1 MKKTLILL
9 TMISSVATFS
19 KTNGFVEAYNE
30 NEANFKKN
38 TDATFTA
45 KELGVKTQVNIERSN
60 LSFGGDFK
68 FKDLQLNNTT
78 PKNFLNHSSV
88 WIKYDLS
95 KKETG
100 INSYVKATIK
110 PKFHAEEAGKEM
122 EQVKE
127 EIQKLEK
134 DRVQLTQAKEKADKD
149 VREMIKNEALV
160 QSLENKENNFR
171 VKIQEK
177 ENEKKT
183 KEEEKRS
190 NNAVI
195 LDTNQKKTDI
205 IKKINN
211 SEKEIEEINKK
222 IAKIEKEI
230 ENANEQEK
238 NTKQQEIKKLK
249 KERDED
255 EKNEKGNILKAGKK
269 PELER
274 QKESEKLILKVSEEC
289 NGKKIIIENELNNIN
304 KAISDLEE
312 EKEQNLVLLE
322 KAKHKKNSTDAQKLN
337 KAVADAQAALEA
349 NKASITE
356 KTAAKNEI
364 EVYKDNGGIDLEGD
378 LSYKTEGAVF
388 GVNSVLNVPFS
399 NTYIKGNSEI
409 TKDFATLIKSTH
421 TAYFGVSDVLSGGL
435 SVQHSYKGEDAMKY
449 VSAKLDGKYAVS
461 NDLDLVGK
469 FRFKYQFNGDIDFKN
484 EYLGNKDLLSFV
496 NPKWNVSPLTYIHM
510 YSLGLNYRNTLNI
523 TGFVG
528 HGYEKTKDVNYL
540 NYGVMADVKYTGID
554 KLTLKAN
561 ATLSE
566 LKVGDNHIGLFEF
579 GANAKYDFNAT
590 DKFTVSPELDA
601 NVKFKTKE
609 KAEDVKFVVTPKVSV
624 KYVPVNGLTLSG
636 SVGVPVTVM
645 NSAYESTSIK
655 TNLNIRYE
663 W

>member
-9 TMISSVATFS
+9 TIISSVATFS

-45 KELGVKTQVNIERSN
+45 KELGVKTQVNVERTN

-110 PKFHAEEAGKEM
+110 PKFHAEESGKEM
-122 EQVKE
+122 EQVSKLKE
-127 EIQKLEK
+127 EIQQLESK
-134 DRVQLTQAKEKADKD
+134 RAELTLAKEKADKD
-149 VREMIKNEALV
+149 VDEKIKDKDKIKQLNEKTRKNTAEISQKRKQKNELLKDDDKKKKEREV
-160 QSLENKENNFR
+160 KNYRDRLNKLSPSEKNYSETKRQVENYIKDIE
-171 VKIQEK
+171 KIL
-177 ENEKKT
+177 
-183 KEEEKRS
+183 EEK
-190 NNAVI
+190 N
-195 LDTNQKKTDI
+195 DK
-205 IKKINN
+205 IKKIEDEIKGLQNQN
-211 SEKEIEEINKK
+211 EKNKAEIAIENKK
-222 IAKIEKEI
+222 DAKDGPK
-230 ENANEQEK
+230 AK
-238 NTKQQEIKKLK
+238 P
-249 KERDED
+249 
-255 EKNEKGNILKAGKK
+255 ILKA
-269 PELER
+269 
-274 QKESEKLILKVSEEC
+274 
-289 NGKKIIIENELNNIN
+289 
-304 KAISDLEE
+304 
-312 EKEQNLVLLE
+312 LE
-322 KAKHKKNSTDAQKLN
+322 KAKKDITDN
-337 KAVADAQAALEA
+337 E
-349 NKASITE
+349 ASINE

-399 NTYIKGNSEI
+399 NTYIKGNGEI

-461 NDLDLVGK
+461 NDLDLIGK
-469 FRFKYQFNGDIDFKN
+469 FRFKYQFNGEIDFKN

-496 NPKWNVSPLTYIHM
+496 NPKWNVTPLTYIHM
-510 YSLGLNYRNTLNI
+510 YSLGLNYRKTLNI

-528 HGYEKTKDVNYL
+528 HGYEKASDLNYV

-609 KAEDVKFVVTPKVSV
+609 KVEDVKFVVTPKVSV

-636 SVGVPVTVM
+636 SVGVPVTVK

>member
-9 TMISSVATFS
+9 TIISSVATFS

-45 KELGVKTQVNIERSN
+45 KELGVKTQVNVARTN

-110 PKFHAEEAGKEM
+110 PKFHAEEAETPQVRKLNKEIQQL
-122 EQVKE
+122 ENKKAQLTQDKEKAEKDVKE
-127 EIQKLEK
+127 KIKDEAKVNELTAKTADDGQLKKDIDKKEKEKQEELIKKEKQERVIKESQEKINVQNDKVTAAENKLANIIEKYKNEKKQKKENELQQLEEKFKKDKKDQEDNVTKEKGTLDFLKQTENTAKLEK
-134 DRVQLTQAKEKADKD
+134 
-149 VREMIKNEALV
+149 
-160 QSLENKENNFR
+160 
-171 VKIQEK
+171 
-177 ENEKKT
+177 
-183 KEEEKRS
+183 
-190 NNAVI
+190 
-195 LDTNQKKTDI
+195 
-205 IKKINN
+205 
-211 SEKEIEEINKK
+211 
-222 IAKIEKEI
+222 
-230 ENANEQEK
+230 
-238 NTKQQEIKKLK
+238 
-249 KERDED
+249 
-255 EKNEKGNILKAGKK
+255 EKNEKKINEIDTALK
-269 PELER
+269 PL
-274 QKESEKLILKVSEEC
+274 KEEY
-289 NGKKIIIENELNNIN
+289 ENSKRLQ
-304 KAISDLEE
+304 EE
-312 EKEQNLVLLE
+312 EN
-322 KAKHKKNSTDAQKLN
+322 AKPDKNSPEAQKLN
-337 KAVADAQAALEA
+337 EAVTKAKAAITA
-349 NKASITE
+349 NNEEIAE
-356 KTAAKNEI
+356 KNAIKNEI
-364 EVYKDNGGIDLEGD
+364 EVYQDNGGIDLEGD
-378 LSYKTEGAVF
+378 LSYKTESAVF

-399 NTYIKGNSEI
+399 NTYIKGNGEI

-469 FRFKYQFNGDIDFKN
+469 FRFKYQFNGEIDFKN

-496 NPKWNVSPLTYIHM
+496 DTKWNVSPLTYIHM
-510 YSLGLNYRNTLNI
+510 YSLGLNYRKTLNI

-528 HGYEKTKDVNYL
+528 HGYEKTKKLNYL
-540 NYGVMADVKYTGID
+540 NYGLMADVKYTGID

-561 ATLSE
+561 ATLSG
-566 LKVGDNHIGLFEF
+566 LNVGNKYIGLFEF

-609 KAEDVKFVVTPKVSV
+609 KVEDVKFVVTPKVSV

>member
-45 KELGVKTQVNIERSN
+45 KELGVKTQVNIARTN

-110 PKFHAEEAGKEM
+110 PKFHAEEAGTPQLSALNKEIQQLVSKKEKLIQDQKNAENDVKEKIKDEKEVQRLTQKNVELEKQAEGPKKQKATKETEKQKKENEI
-122 EQVKE
+122 EQAIETKKQKEQEMTNIVEKARKQKLSADDIAQKEKNKEDILKQHDATINQHKKQKE
-127 EIQKLEK
+127 EIEN
-134 DRVQLTQAKEKADKD
+134 AIKEIDKTLKPIND
-149 VREMIKNEALV
+149 QI
-160 QSLENKENNFR
+160 
-171 VKIQEK
+171 K
-177 ENEKKT
+177 ENEKKINEENAKLAENSKEAQQLKDAVT
-183 KEEEKRS
+183 KVKDAILA
-190 NNAVI
+190 NN
-195 LDTNQKKTDI
+195 
-205 IKKINN
+205 
-211 SEKEIEEINKK
+211 EEI
-222 IAKIEKEI
+222 AEK
-230 ENANEQEK
+230 
-238 NTKQQEIKKLK
+238 
-249 KERDED
+249 
-255 EKNEKGNILKAGKK
+255 
-269 PELER
+269 
-274 QKESEKLILKVSEEC
+274 
-289 NGKKIIIENELNNIN
+289 
-304 KAISDLEE
+304 
-312 EKEQNLVLLE
+312 
-322 KAKHKKNSTDAQKLN
+322 KAKKDQ
-337 KAVADAQAALEA
+337 
-349 NKASITE
+349 
-356 KTAAKNEI
+356 I
-364 EVYKDNGGIDLEGD
+364 EVYQDNGGIDLEGD

-399 NTYIKGNSEI
+399 NTYIKGNVEF

-449 VSAKLDGKYAVS
+449 VSTKLDGKYAVS

-510 YSLGLNYRNTLNI
+510 YSLGLNYRKTLNI

-528 HGYEKTKDVNYL
+528 NGYEKTKDVNYL

-561 ATLSE
+561 ATLSG
-566 LKVGDNHIGLFEF
+566 LKVGNDNIGLFEF

-609 KAEDVKFVVTPKVSV
+609 KVEDVKFVVTPKVSV

-636 SVGVPVTVM
+636 SVGVPVTVK

>member
-9 TMISSVATFS
+9 TIISSVATFS

-110 PKFHAEEAGKEM
+110 PKFHAEESGKEM
-122 EQVKE
+122 AQVSKLKE
-127 EIQKLEK
+127 EIHQLESK
-134 DRVQLTQAKEKADKD
+134 KAELTLAKEKAEND
-149 VREMIKNEALV
+149 VNEKIKNGKKV
-160 QSLENKENNFR
+160 NKLTRKDEEF
-171 VKIQEK
+171 
-177 ENEKKT
+177 KT
-183 KEEEKRS
+183 
-190 NNAVI
+190 I
-195 LDTNQKKTDI
+195 LD
-205 IKKINN
+205 
-211 SEKEIEEINKK
+211 
-222 IAKIEKEI
+222 
-230 ENANEQEK
+230 EQ
-238 NTKQQEIKKLK
+238 K
-249 KERDED
+249 KERKKLED
-255 EKNEKGNILKAGKK
+255 KQKEKETEINAILDARKKIEEAKKAQQQKGNYDKQLDINAENLYKTHNLDGKI
-269 PELER
+269 
-274 QKESEKLILKVSEEC
+274 KEKQ
-289 NGKKIIIENELNNIN
+289 IIENELTNIN

-322 KAKHKKNSTDAQKLN
+322 KEKEKEKAKHEENSKEAQQFRQ
-337 KAVADAQAALEA
+337 AVADAQTAINA
-349 NKASITE
+349 NDAKITA
-356 KTAAKNEI
+356 KTAAKNKI

-399 NTYIKGNSEI
+399 NKYIKDKKEI
-409 TKDFATLIKSTH
+409 TKDFGTLIKSTH

-435 SVQHSYKGEDAMKY
+435 SVQHSYKGKDAMKY

-469 FRFKYQFNGDIDFKN
+469 FRFKYQFNGEIDFKN
-484 EYLGNKDLLSFV
+484 EYLGNKDLLTFV
-496 NPKWNVSPLTYIHM
+496 NPSPLTYIHM
-510 YSLGLNYRNTLNI
+510 YSLGLNYRKTLNI

-528 HGYEKTKDVNYL
+528 HGYEKASDLNYV

-561 ATLSE
+561 ATLSG
-566 LKVGDNHIGLFEF
+566 LKKGDNHIGLFEF

>member
-9 TMISSVATFS
+9 TMISSVVTFS

-45 KELGVKTQVNIERSN
+45 KELGVKTQVNVARTN

-110 PKFHAEEAGKEM
+110 PKFHAEEAEKEM
-122 EQVKE
+122 EQVSKLKE
-127 EIQKLEK
+127 EIQQLESKRAELIQAEVKAKKDVNENIKNQAKVDELRQKNAELENQAKVPKEQRAQKEQKKEQKVQEINQAIETKRQKEQEMNEKLE
-134 DRVQLTQAKEKADKD
+134 DAKKQNLSQDE
-149 VREMIKNEALV
+149 
-160 QSLENKENNFR
+160 
-171 VKIQEK
+171 
-177 ENEKKT
+177 
-183 KEEEKRS
+183 
-190 NNAVI
+190 
-195 LDTNQKKTDI
+195 
-205 IKKINN
+205 
-211 SEKEIEEINKK
+211 
-222 IAKIEKEI
+222 IAKREQGKKSALGLHDDSIKRLKKQKEEI
-230 ENANEQEK
+230 ENEIKEIDKILKPINDQIEK
-238 NTKQQEIKKLK
+238 NNEEITKENGKPA
-249 KERDED
+249 ETED
-255 EKNEKGNILKAGKK
+255 QAKPILKA
-269 PELER
+269 
-274 QKESEKLILKVSEEC
+274 
-289 NGKKIIIENELNNIN
+289 
-304 KAISDLEE
+304 
-312 EKEQNLVLLE
+312 LE
-322 KAKHKKNSTDAQKLN
+322 KAKKDINDN
-337 KAVADAQAALEA
+337 E
-349 NKASITE
+349 ASIT
-356 KTAAKNEI
+356 KKNATKNEI
-364 EVYKDNGGIDLEGD
+364 EVYQDNGGIDLEGD

-510 YSLGLNYRNTLNI
+510 YSLGLNYRKTLNI

-528 HGYEKTKDVNYL
+528 NGYEKTKDVNYL
-540 NYGVMADVKYTGID
+540 NYGLMADVKYTGID

-561 ATLSE
+561 ATLSG
-566 LKVGDNHIGLFEF
+566 LNVGNKYIGLFEF

-609 KAEDVKFVVTPKVSV
+609 KVEDVKFVVTPKVSV

>member
-9 TMISSVATFS
+9 TIISSVATFS

-45 KELGVKTQVNIERSN
+45 KELGVKTQVNVARTN

-122 EQVKE
+122 EQVSKLKE
-127 EIQKLEK
+127 EIQKLENK
-134 DRVQLTQAKEKADKD
+134 KAELTQAKVNAENDVNEKIMNQAKVD
-149 VREMIKNEALV
+149 ELTQKNVE
-160 QSLENKENNFR
+160 LEN
-171 VKIQEK
+171 Q
-177 ENEKKT
+177 
-183 KEEEKRS
+183 
-190 NNAVI
+190 
-195 LDTNQKKTDI
+195 
-205 IKKINN
+205 
-211 SEKEIEEINKK
+211 
-222 IAKIEKEI
+222 AKGPK
-230 ENANEQEK
+230 
-238 NTKQQEIKKLK
+238 
-249 KERDED
+249 
-255 EKNEKGNILKAGKK
+255 
-269 PELER
+269 R
-274 QKESEKLILKVSEEC
+274 QK
-289 NGKKIIIENELNNIN
+289 
-304 KAISDLEE
+304 E
-312 EKEQNLVLLE
+312 EKEQKKIEEQKKIDKEKDTKDKAEKEMNRVIEEDKAKNSPQSEIQKKENNKKNTLKNYEDNIKKYEKQKEDIENEIKEIDKILKPINDQIEKNNEEITKENGKPAKTEDQAKPILKALE
-322 KAKHKKNSTDAQKLN
+322 KAKKDITDN
-337 KAVADAQAALEA
+337 E
-349 NKASITE
+349 ASITE

-435 SVQHSYKGEDAMKY
+435 SVQHSYKGGDAMKY

-484 EYLGNKDLLSFV
+484 EYLGNKDLLTLV
-496 NPKWNVSPLTYIHM
+496 NPKWNVLPLTYIHM
-510 YSLGLNYRNTLNI
+510 YSLGLNYRKTLNI

-561 ATLSE
+561 ATLSG
-566 LKVGDNHIGLFEF
+566 LKKGDNHIGLFEF

-590 DKFTVSPELDA
+590 DKFTVSPELDT

-609 KAEDVKFVVTPKVSV
+609 KVEDVKFVVTPKVSV
-624 KYVPVNGLTLSG
+624 KYVPVNGLTLTG
-636 SVGVPVTVM
+636 SVGVPVTVV

>member
-9 TMISSVATFS
+9 TIISSVATFS

-30 NEANFKKN
+30 NEANFKEN

-45 KELGVKTQVNIERSN
+45 KELGVKTQVNVARTN

-110 PKFHAEEAGKEM
+110 PKFHAEESGKEM
-122 EQVKE
+122 EQVSKLKE
-127 EIQKLEK
+127 EIQQLESK
-134 DRVQLTQAKEKADKD
+134 RAELTQAEVKAENDVNEKIKDKD
-149 VREMIKNEALV
+149 KIKQLNEKTRKNTAEISQKRKQKNELLKDDDKKKKESEV
-160 QSLENKENNFR
+160 KNYRDRLNKLSPSEKNYSETKRQVENYIKDIE
-171 VKIQEK
+171 KIL
-177 ENEKKT
+177 
-183 KEEEKRS
+183 EEK
-190 NNAVI
+190 N
-195 LDTNQKKTDI
+195 DK
-205 IKKINN
+205 IKKIEDEIKELQNQN
-211 SEKEIEEINKK
+211 EKNKAEIAIENKK
-222 IAKIEKEI
+222 DAKDGPK
-230 ENANEQEK
+230 AK
-238 NTKQQEIKKLK
+238 P
-249 KERDED
+249 
-255 EKNEKGNILKAGKK
+255 ILKA
-269 PELER
+269 
-274 QKESEKLILKVSEEC
+274 
-289 NGKKIIIENELNNIN
+289 
-304 KAISDLEE
+304 
-312 EKEQNLVLLE
+312 LE
-322 KAKHKKNSTDAQKLN
+322 KAKKDINDN
-337 KAVADAQAALEA
+337 E
-349 NKASITE
+349 ASITA

-469 FRFKYQFNGDIDFKN
+469 FRFKYQFNRDIDFKN

-510 YSLGLNYRNTLNI
+510 YSLGLNYRKTLNI

-528 HGYEKTKDVNYL
+528 HGYEKTKKLNYL
-540 NYGVMADVKYTGID
+540 NYGLMADVKYTGID

-561 ATLSE
+561 ATLSG
-566 LKVGDNHIGLFEF
+566 LNVGNKYIGLFEF

-609 KAEDVKFVVTPKVSV
+609 KVEDVKFVVTPKVSV

>member
-45 KELGVKTQVNIERSN
+45 KELGVKTQVNVARTN

-110 PKFHAEEAGKEM
+110 PKFHAEESGKEM
-122 EQVKE
+122 AQVSKLKE
-127 EIQKLEK
+127 EIHQLESK
-134 DRVQLTQAKEKADKD
+134 KAELTLAKEKAEND
-149 VREMIKNEALV
+149 VNEKIKNGKKV
-160 QSLENKENNFR
+160 NKLTRKDEEF
-171 VKIQEK
+171 
-177 ENEKKT
+177 KT
-183 KEEEKRS
+183 
-190 NNAVI
+190 I
-195 LDTNQKKTDI
+195 LD
-205 IKKINN
+205 
-211 SEKEIEEINKK
+211 
-222 IAKIEKEI
+222 
-230 ENANEQEK
+230 EQ
-238 NTKQQEIKKLK
+238 K
-249 KERDED
+249 KERKKLED
-255 EKNEKGNILKAGKK
+255 KQKEKETEINAILDARKKIEEAKKAQQQKGNYDKQLDINAENLYKTHNLDGKI
-269 PELER
+269 
-274 QKESEKLILKVSEEC
+274 KEKQ
-289 NGKKIIIENELNNIN
+289 IIENELTNIN

-322 KAKHKKNSTDAQKLN
+322 KEKAKHEENSKEAQQFRQ
-337 KAVADAQAALEA
+337 AVADAQTAINA
-349 NKASITE
+349 NDAKITA

-364 EVYKDNGGIDLEGD
+364 EVYQDNGGIDLEGD

-388 GVNSVLNVPFS
+388 GINSVLNVPFS

-469 FRFKYQFNGDIDFKN
+469 FRFKYQFNGEIDFKN

-510 YSLGLNYRNTLNI
+510 YSLGLNYRKTLNI

-528 HGYEKTKDVNYL
+528 NGYEKTKDVNYL

-561 ATLSE
+561 ATLSG
-566 LKVGDNHIGLFEF
+566 LKVGNDNIGLFEF

-609 KAEDVKFVVTPKVSV
+609 KVEDVKFVVTPKVSA
-624 KYVPVNGLTLSG
+624 KYVPVNGLTLTG
-636 SVGVPVTVM
+636 SVGVPVTVID
-645 NSAYESTSIK
+645 SAYDSTSIK

>member
-9 TMISSVATFS
+9 TIISSVATFS

-30 NEANFKKN
+30 NEANFKEN

-45 KELGVKTQVNIERSN
+45 KELGVKTQVNVERSN

-122 EQVKE
+122 EQVSKLKE
-127 EIQKLEK
+127 EIHQLESKRAELTLAKVKAENDVNEKIMNQAKVDELTQKKGELEK
-134 DRVQLTQAKEKADKD
+134 QAEEPKRKKA
-149 VREMIKNEALV
+149 
-160 QSLENKENNFR
+160 
-171 VKIQEK
+171 EK
-177 ENEKKT
+177 EQQKQAEEEKIKKANET
-183 KEEEKRS
+183 KEE
-190 NNAVI
+190 
-195 LDTNQKKTDI
+195 I
-205 IKKINN
+205 IKAAKANKTLT
-211 SEKEIEEINKK
+211 KEQIENNKK
-222 IAKIEKEI
+222 IALKHYDDSIEQSEKKKAEIESEIEKIDKTLKPINDQIEKNKEEI
-230 ENANEQEK
+230 AKENA
-238 NTKQQEIKKLK
+238 
-249 KERDED
+249 
-255 EKNEKGNILKAGKK
+255 K
-269 PELER
+269 P
-274 QKESEKLILKVSEEC
+274 
-289 NGKKIIIENELNNIN
+289 
-304 KAISDLEE
+304 D
-312 EKEQNLVLLE
+312 
-322 KAKHKKNSTDAQKLN
+322 KNSEDAKKLN

-349 NKASITE
+349 NKASINA
-356 KTAAKNEI
+356 KTADKNEI

-399 NTYIKGNSEI
+399 NTYIKGNVEF

-449 VSAKLDGKYAVS
+449 VSTKLDGKYAVS

-496 NPKWNVSPLTYIHM
+496 DTKWNVSPLTYIHM
-510 YSLGLNYRNTLNI
+510 YSLGLNYRKTLNI

-528 HGYEKTKDVNYL
+528 HGYEKASDLNYV

-561 ATLSE
+561 ATLSG
-566 LKVGDNHIGLFEF
+566 LKVGNDNIGLFEF

-609 KAEDVKFVVTPKVSV
+609 KVEDVKFVVTPKVSV

-636 SVGVPVTVM
+636 SVGVPVTVV
-645 NSAYESTSIK
+645 NSAYDSTSIK

>member
-45 KELGVKTQVNIERSN
+45 KELGVKTQVNVARTN

-88 WIKYDLS
+88 WIKYDIS

-110 PKFHAEEAGKEM
+110 PKFHAEESGKEM
-122 EQVKE
+122 EQVSKLKE
-127 EIQKLEK
+127 EIQQLESK
-134 DRVQLTQAKEKADKD
+134 RAELTLAKEKADKD
-149 VREMIKNEALV
+149 VKEKIKNGKKV
-160 QSLENKENNFR
+160 KKLEDKDKELQQKIEENTKKQEKKVKEND
-171 VKIQEK
+171 
-177 ENEKKT
+177 ENEGKL
-183 KEEEKRS
+183 KEEEARFKKAESLLKNAETGLENVKENYEHKIKDAKEKNQDTSTLEKEKDQKIADAKQEVERQKTAIQLS
-190 NNAVI
+190 NVN
-195 LDTNQKKTDI
+195 LKKYNE
-205 IKKINN
+205 IKEKIDSELNEIYKEKIELN
-211 SEKEIEEINKK
+211 SEKE
-222 IAKIEKEI
+222 
-230 ENANEQEK
+230 K
-238 NTKQQEIKKLK
+238 NS
-249 KERDED
+249 
-255 EKNEKGNILKAGKK
+255 N
-269 PELER
+269 
-274 QKESEKLILKVSEEC
+274 
-289 NGKKIIIENELNNIN
+289 
-304 KAISDLEE
+304 
-312 EKEQNLVLLE
+312 LLE
-322 KAKHKKNSTDAQKLN
+322 KENAKLDKNKVGDKAKIQQLN
-337 KAVADAQAALEA
+337 KAVADAKTAITA
-349 NKASITE
+349 NETEITE

-364 EVYKDNGGIDLEGD
+364 EVYQDKGGIDLEGD

-399 NTYIKGNSEI
+399 NTYIKGNVEF

-469 FRFKYQFNGDIDFKN
+469 FRFKYQFNGEIDFKN

-510 YSLGLNYRNTLNI
+510 YSLGLNYRKTLNI

-528 HGYEKTKDVNYL
+528 HGYEKASDLNYV

-561 ATLSE
+561 ATLSG
-566 LKVGDNHIGLFEF
+566 LKVGNDNIGLFEF

-609 KAEDVKFVVTPKVSV
+609 KVEDVKFVVTPKVSV

-636 SVGVPVTVM
+636 SVGVPVTVV

>member
-9 TMISSVATFS
+9 TMILSVATFS

-45 KELGVKTQVNIERSN
+45 KELGVKTQVNVARTN

-122 EQVKE
+122 AQVSKLKE

-134 DRVQLTQAKEKADKD
+134 DRVQLTQDKEKAEKD
-149 VREMIKNEALV
+149 VKEKIKDEAKVNELTAKTADDGQLKKDIDKKEKEKQEELIKKEKQERVIKESQEKINVQNDKVTAAENKLANIIEKYKNEKK
-160 QSLENKENNFR
+160 QK
-171 VKIQEK
+171 K
-177 ENEKKT
+177 ENELQQLEEKFKKDKKDQEDNVT
-183 KEEEKRS
+183 KEKGTLDFLKQTENTAKLEK
-190 NNAVI
+190 
-195 LDTNQKKTDI
+195 
-205 IKKINN
+205 
-211 SEKEIEEINKK
+211 
-222 IAKIEKEI
+222 
-230 ENANEQEK
+230 
-238 NTKQQEIKKLK
+238 
-249 KERDED
+249 
-255 EKNEKGNILKAGKK
+255 EKNEKKINEIDTALK
-269 PELER
+269 PL
-274 QKESEKLILKVSEEC
+274 KEEY
-289 NGKKIIIENELNNIN
+289 ENSKRLQ
-304 KAISDLEE
+304 EE
-312 EKEQNLVLLE
+312 EN
-322 KAKHKKNSTDAQKLN
+322 AKPDKNSPEAQKLN
-337 KAVADAQAALEA
+337 EAVTKAKAAITA
-349 NKASITE
+349 NNEEIAE
-356 KTAAKNEI
+356 KNAIKNEI
-364 EVYKDNGGIDLEGD
+364 EVYQDNGGIDLEGD

-399 NTYIKGNSEI
+399 NTYIKGNGEI

-449 VSAKLDGKYAVS
+449 VSAKLDGKYTVS

-469 FRFKYQFNGDIDFKN
+469 FRFKYQFNGEIDFKN

-528 HGYEKTKDVNYL
+528 HGYEKASDLNYV

-561 ATLSE
+561 ATLSG
-566 LKVGDNHIGLFEF
+566 LKVGNNNIGLFEF

-609 KAEDVKFVVTPKVSV
+609 KVEDVKFVVTPKVSV
-624 KYVPVNGLTLSG
+624 KYVPVSGLTLSG
-636 SVGVPVTVM
+636 SVGVPVTVV

>member
-45 KELGVKTQVNIERSN
+45 KELGVKTQVNVARTN
-60 LSFGGDFK
+60 LSFGGDLK

-110 PKFHAEEAGKEM
+110 PKFHAEESGKEM
-122 EQVKE
+122 EQVSKLKE
-127 EIQKLEK
+127 EIQQLESKRAELAQAEVKAKNDVNEKIKDGKKVKELTDKTDVDGQLKKDIDNKEKEKNKKVDEQGKKVKLIETMGKQLDAARDNVTSEENKLKNIIENYEREKKQKNGDELKQLEK
-134 DRVQLTQAKEKADKD
+134 KFNEEKEKQQKQLDSKIGVRNSVTQGLAEAEKDKKNIDEEIKEIDKKLKSMNAELKEAENQLTKEKAKY
-149 VREMIKNEALV
+149 EENSKEA
-160 QSLENKENNFR
+160 
-171 VKIQEK
+171 
-177 ENEKKT
+177 
-183 KEEEKRS
+183 
-190 NNAVI
+190 
-195 LDTNQKKTDI
+195 
-205 IKKINN
+205 
-211 SEKEIEEINKK
+211 
-222 IAKIEKEI
+222 
-230 ENANEQEK
+230 
-238 NTKQQEIKKLK
+238 QQL
-249 KERDED
+249 
-255 EKNEKGNILKAGKK
+255 
-269 PELER
+269 R
-274 QKESEKLILKVSEEC
+274 Q
-289 NGKKIIIENELNNIN
+289 
-304 KAISDLEE
+304 
-312 EKEQNLVLLE
+312 
-322 KAKHKKNSTDAQKLN
+322 
-337 KAVADAQAALEA
+337 AVADAQTAINA
-349 NKASITE
+349 NDAKITE
-356 KTAAKNEI
+356 KTAAKNQI

-399 NTYIKGNSEI
+399 NTYIKGNVEF

-510 YSLGLNYRNTLNI
+510 YSLGLNYRKTLNI

-561 ATLSE
+561 ATLSG
-566 LKVGDNHIGLFEF
+566 LKVGNDNIGLFEF

>member
-45 KELGVKTQVNIERSN
+45 KELGVKTQVNVERTN

-110 PKFHAEEAGKEM
+110 PKFHAEEAETPQLSAINKEIQQL
-122 EQVKE
+122 ENKKAQLTQDKEKAEKDVKEKIKSDEEVQRLTEIDTELQRQITENTTKQEKKEKENDENNKKLTKSKSTLDLANSNLKNAETKLENVKE
-127 EIQKLEK
+127 EYEHKIKDAKGKNQDTTALEQEKQQKIDEAKQDVEK
-134 DRVQLTQAKEKADKD
+134 QKPAVQLAELEFKTYNDAKNKIDTELNEIYKEKA
-149 VREMIKNEALV
+149 EI
-160 QSLENKENNFR
+160 
-171 VKIQEK
+171 
-177 ENEKKT
+177 
-183 KEEEKRS
+183 
-190 NNAVI
+190 
-195 LDTNQKKTDI
+195 
-205 IKKINN
+205 N
-211 SEKEIEEINKK
+211 SEKE
-222 IAKIEKEI
+222 
-230 ENANEQEK
+230 K
-238 NTKQQEIKKLK
+238 N
-249 KERDED
+249 R
-255 EKNEKGNILKAGKK
+255 N
-269 PELER
+269 
-274 QKESEKLILKVSEEC
+274 
-289 NGKKIIIENELNNIN
+289 
-304 KAISDLEE
+304 
-312 EKEQNLVLLE
+312 LLE
-322 KAKHKKNSTDAQKLN
+322 KENAKLDKNKDEAKQLIKALTDA
-337 KAVADAQAALEA
+337 
-349 NKASITE
+349 
-356 KTAAKNEI
+356 TAKVDAKNKEITAKNATKDQI

-399 NTYIKGNSEI
+399 NKYIKGNSEI
-409 TKDFATLIKSTH
+409 TKDFGTLIKSTH

-469 FRFKYQFNGDIDFKN
+469 FRFKYQFNGEIDFKN
-484 EYLGNKDLLSFV
+484 EYLGNKDLLTFA

-510 YSLGLNYRNTLNI
+510 YSLGLNYKKTLNI

-528 HGYEKTKDVNYL
+528 NGYEKTKDVNYL

-609 KAEDVKFVVTPKVSV
+609 KVEDVKFVLTPKVSV

>member
-1 MKKTLILL
+1 MKKTLLLL
-9 TMISSVATFS
+9 TIISSVATFS

-45 KELGVKTQVNIERSN
+45 KELGVKTQVNVERTN
-60 LSFGGDFK
+60 LSFGGDLK

-122 EQVKE
+122 EQVSKLKE
-127 EIQKLEK
+127 EIHQLESK
-134 DRVQLTQAKEKADKD
+134 KAELTLAKEKAENDVNEKIMDIDK
-149 VREMIKNEALV
+149 VNELKRKDTEL
-160 QSLENKENNFR
+160 QRQITENTTK
-171 VKIQEK
+171 QEK
-177 ENEKKT
+177 
-183 KEEEKRS
+183 KEEEKDKNDKKLTKS
-190 NNAVI
+190 KST
-195 LDTNQKKTDI
+195 LDLANSKLKEAETELENVKEEYEHKIKDAKEKKEDTTDLEKQKKEKIDRATQNVESQKITKNLADGELKTYNE
-205 IKKINN
+205 IKEKIDAELREIYKEKSEINN
-211 SEKEIEEINKK
+211 DKEKNSNLLAE
-222 IAKIEKEI
+222 
-230 ENANEQEK
+230 ENAKHEENSPEA
-238 NTKQQEIKKLK
+238 QQF
-249 KERDED
+249 
-255 EKNEKGNILKAGKK
+255 
-269 PELER
+269 R
-274 QKESEKLILKVSEEC
+274 Q
-289 NGKKIIIENELNNIN
+289 
-304 KAISDLEE
+304 
-312 EKEQNLVLLE
+312 
-322 KAKHKKNSTDAQKLN
+322 
-337 KAVADAQAALEA
+337 AVADAQAALEA
-349 NKASITE
+349 NKASITAT
-356 KTAAKNEI
+356 TAAKNEI

-469 FRFKYQFNGDIDFKN
+469 FRFKYQFNGEIDFKN

-510 YSLGLNYRNTLNI
+510 YSLGLNYRKTLNI

-528 HGYEKTKDVNYL
+528 HGYEKASDLNYV

-561 ATLSE
+561 ATLSG
-566 LKVGDNHIGLFEF
+566 LKKGDNHIGLFEF

>member
-9 TMISSVATFS
+9 TMISSVVTFS

-45 KELGVKTQVNIERSN
+45 KELGVKTQVNVARTN

-110 PKFHAEEAGKEM
+110 PKFHAEEAEKEM
-122 EQVKE
+122 EQVSKLKE
-127 EIQKLEK
+127 EIQQLESK
-134 DRVQLTQAKEKADKD
+134 RAELALAKEKAENDVKNIKDIDK
-149 VREMIKNEALV
+149 VKRLNNEI
-160 QSLENKENNFR
+160 KENNK
-171 VKIQEK
+171 KIPQ
-177 ENEKKT
+177 
-183 KEEEKRS
+183 KRKDK
-190 NNAVI
+190 I
-195 LDTNQKKTDI
+195 PLLKQKKEKDNFINEYQTKLNNLKTTEKNYEATKKSVEQQLKVAREQLNGVKNQL
-205 IKKINN
+205 KKIDDEIKELQNQNKKN
-211 SEKEIEEINKK
+211 SEVVRNENKK
-222 IAKIEKEI
+222 IPKHGRRAK
-230 ENANEQEK
+230 A
-238 NTKQQEIKKLK
+238 
-249 KERDED
+249 
-255 EKNEKGNILKAGKK
+255 
-269 PELER
+269 
-274 QKESEKLILKVSEEC
+274 
-289 NGKKIIIENELNNIN
+289 
-304 KAISDLEE
+304 
-312 EKEQNLVLLE
+312 LVEALE
-322 KAKHKKNSTDAQKLN
+322 KAKKDITDN
-337 KAVADAQAALEA
+337 E
-349 NKASITE
+349 ASITE

-364 EVYKDNGGIDLEGD
+364 EVYQDNGGIDLEGD

-435 SVQHSYKGEDAMKY
+435 SVQHSYKGEDAVKY

-510 YSLGLNYRNTLNI
+510 YSLGLNYRKTLNI

-561 ATLSE
+561 ATLSG
-566 LKVGDNHIGLFEF
+566 LKVGNNNIGLFEF

-590 DKFTVSPELDA
+590 DKFTVSPKLDA

-609 KAEDVKFVVTPKVSV
+609 KVEDVKFVLTPKVSV
-624 KYVPVNGLTLSG
+624 KYIPVNGLTLTG
-636 SVGVPVTVM
+636 SVGVPVTVV

>member
-9 TMISSVATFS
+9 TIISSVATFS

-45 KELGVKTQVNIERSN
+45 KELGVKTQVNVERTN

-110 PKFHAEEAGKEM
+110 PKFHAEEAEKEM
-122 EQVKE
+122 AQVRELKE

-134 DRVQLTQAKEKADKD
+134 DRVQLTQAKEKAEKD
-149 VREMIKNEALV
+149 VNEKIKDIDKVKQLNKEIQENIKKISQKNKNKQSLLKEKNEKQKYINDTNKMLKKLKPSDPNYSGTKLTIEQALTGAKD
-160 QSLENKENNFR
+160 QLKA
-171 VKIQEK
+171 K
-177 ENEKKT
+177 ENELKKVEDEI
-183 KEEEKRS
+183 KELQNK
-190 NNAVI
+190 N
-195 LDTNQKKTDI
+195 KK
-205 IKKINN
+205 N
-211 SEKEIEEINKK
+211 IEVVKNENKK
-222 IAKIEKEI
+222 IAKY
-230 ENANEQEK
+230 
-238 NTKQQEIKKLK
+238 
-249 KERDED
+249 
-255 EKNEKGNILKAGKK
+255 GPKA
-269 PELER
+269 
-274 QKESEKLILKVSEEC
+274 
-289 NGKKIIIENELNNIN
+289 
-304 KAISDLEE
+304 KA
-312 EKEQNLVLLE
+312 LVEALE
-322 KAKHKKNSTDAQKLN
+322 KAKKDITDN
-337 KAVADAQAALEA
+337 EA
-349 NKASITE
+349 TINE
-356 KTAAKNEI
+356 KTADKNEI

-409 TKDFATLIKSTH
+409 TKDFGTLIKSTH

-469 FRFKYQFNGDIDFKN
+469 FRFKYQFNGEIDFKN

-510 YSLGLNYRNTLNI
+510 YSLGLNYRKTLNI

-528 HGYEKTKDVNYL
+528 HGYGKTKDVNYL
-540 NYGVMADVKYTGID
+540 NYGLMADVKYTGID

-561 ATLSE
+561 ATLSG
-566 LKVGDNHIGLFEF
+566 LKVGNNNIGLFEF

-609 KAEDVKFVVTPKVSV
+609 KVEDVKFVVTPKVSV
-624 KYVPVNGLTLSG
+624 KYVPVSGLTLSG
-636 SVGVPVTVM
+636 SVGVPVTVV
-645 NSAYESTSIK
+645 NSAYDSTSIK

>member
-45 KELGVKTQVNIERSN
+45 KELGVKTQVNVERTN

-110 PKFHAEEAGKEM
+110 PKFHAEEAETP
-122 EQVKE
+122 QVRALNK
-127 EIQKLEK
+127 EIQQLVSKK
-134 DRVQLTQAKEKADKD
+134 AQLTKAKEKAEKD
-149 VREMIKNEALV
+149 VKEKIKDEEKVEKLKQKNVELKNQVEEQKRQKAEQEKQKIEQEKKINKEKATKADTEKQMNKVIEKEKAKKPLNETEI
-160 QSLENKENNFR
+160 QKKEENKKEILKQYDVNIENYEKTKKEIENEIE
-171 VKIQEK
+171 KIDKTLKPINDKIK
-177 ENEKKT
+177 ENENKINEENAKPAENSQEAKQLKDAVTKAEVAILANNEEIAEKKT
-183 KEEEKRS
+183 KK
-190 NNAVI
+190 
-195 LDTNQKKTDI
+195 DQ
-205 IKKINN
+205 
-211 SEKEIEEINKK
+211 
-222 IAKIEKEI
+222 
-230 ENANEQEK
+230 
-238 NTKQQEIKKLK
+238 
-249 KERDED
+249 
-255 EKNEKGNILKAGKK
+255 
-269 PELER
+269 
-274 QKESEKLILKVSEEC
+274 
-289 NGKKIIIENELNNIN
+289 
-304 KAISDLEE
+304 
-312 EKEQNLVLLE
+312 
-322 KAKHKKNSTDAQKLN
+322 
-337 KAVADAQAALEA
+337 
-349 NKASITE
+349 
-356 KTAAKNEI
+356 I
-364 EVYKDNGGIDLEGD
+364 EVYQDNGGIDLEGD

-449 VSAKLDGKYAVS
+449 VSAKSDGKYAVS
-461 NDLDLVGK
+461 NDLDLIGK
-469 FRFKYQFNGDIDFKN
+469 FRFKYQFNGEIDFKN

-496 NPKWNVSPLTYIHM
+496 NPKWNVTPLTYIHM
-510 YSLGLNYRNTLNI
+510 YSLGLNYRKTLNI

-528 HGYEKTKDVNYL
+528 HGYEKASDLNYV

-609 KAEDVKFVVTPKVSV
+609 KVEDVKFVVTPKVSL
-624 KYVPVNGLTLSG
+624 KYVPANGLTLTG

-645 NSAYESTSIK
+645 NSSYESTSIK

>member
-30 NEANFKKN
+30 NEANFKEN

-45 KELGVKTQVNIERSN
+45 KELGVKTQVNVERTN

-110 PKFHAEEAGKEM
+110 PKFHAEEAETPQLSALNK
-122 EQVKE
+122 
-127 EIQKLEK
+127 EIQQLENK
-134 DRVQLTQAKEKADKD
+134 KAQLTQAKEEAEKD
-149 VREMIKNEALV
+149 VKEKIKSDEEVQRLTQIDTELQKRIEQNTTKKTQKEKEKNENDEKLKEAQKTQDLADSKIKEAETELKNLKENYEKKIKEAEEKKQSTKAIEDEMIEA
-160 QSLENKENNFR
+160 NKEVER
-171 VKIQEK
+171 RKETLKLVKGVVQTYNKTKEKIDRELEGIDKEKTEINSTKERNSILLEK
-177 ENEKKT
+177 ENAK
-183 KEEEKRS
+183 
-190 NNAVI
+190 
-195 LDTNQKKTDI
+195 LDKNKDGDKD
-205 IKKINN
+205 KI
-211 SEKEIEEINKK
+211 
-222 IAKIEKEI
+222 
-230 ENANEQEK
+230 
-238 NTKQQEIKKLK
+238 QQ
-249 KERDED
+249 
-255 EKNEKGNILKAGKK
+255 
-269 PELER
+269 
-274 QKESEKLILKVSEEC
+274 
-289 NGKKIIIENELNNIN
+289 
-304 KAISDLEE
+304 
-312 EKEQNLVLLE
+312 
-322 KAKHKKNSTDAQKLN
+322 LN
-337 KAVADAQAALEA
+337 KAVEDA
-349 NKASITE
+349 
-356 KTAAKNEI
+356 KTAITDNETEITKKNVTKNQI
-364 EVYKDNGGIDLEGD
+364 EVYQDNGGIDLEGD

-469 FRFKYQFNGDIDFKN
+469 FRFKYQFNGEMDFKN

-510 YSLGLNYRNTLNI
+510 YSLGLNYRKTLNI

-528 HGYEKTKDVNYL
+528 HGYEKAKDLNYL
-540 NYGVMADVKYTGID
+540 NYGLMADVKYTGID

-609 KAEDVKFVVTPKVSV
+609 KAENVKFVVTPKVSV
-624 KYVPVNGLTLSG
+624 KYVPVNGLTLTG
-636 SVGVPVTVM
+636 SVEVPVTVM
-645 NSAYESTSIK
+645 NSAYDSTSIK

>member
-45 KELGVKTQVNIERSN
+45 KELGVKTQVNVARTN
-60 LSFGGDFK
+60 LSFGGDLK

-122 EQVKE
+122 EQVSKLKE
-127 EIQKLEK
+127 EIHQLESK
-134 DRVQLTQAKEKADKD
+134 RAELTQAKVKADKD
-149 VREMIKNEALV
+149 VDEKIMNQAKVDELTQKNVE
-160 QSLENKENNFR
+160 LENQAKGPKEQRAQKEQEKEQKEATIN
-171 VKIQEK
+171 QEK
-177 ENEKKT
+177 ENKNTQEEKMNKLIEEAKARNEEDKIKT
-183 KEEEKRS
+183 LLQNKQRVLDDINRSISLHEEQKEAIEDKIKEIDKTLKPINDQIEKNKEELLKEGNKF
-190 NNAVI
+190 
-195 LDTNQKKTDI
+195 
-205 IKKINN
+205 
-211 SEKEIEEINKK
+211 SE
-222 IAKIEKEI
+222 
-230 ENANEQEK
+230 
-238 NTKQQEIKKLK
+238 
-249 KERDED
+249 D
-255 EKNEKGNILKAGKK
+255 K
-269 PELER
+269 PEAKQLR
-274 QKESEKLILKVSEEC
+274 QV
-289 NGKKIIIENELNNIN
+289 
-304 KAISDLEE
+304 
-312 EKEQNLVLLE
+312 
-322 KAKHKKNSTDAQKLN
+322 
-337 KAVADAQAALEA
+337 VADAQTAIDA
-349 NKASITE
+349 NDAKITA

-449 VSAKLDGKYAVS
+449 VSTKLDGKYAVS

-496 NPKWNVSPLTYIHM
+496 NPKWNVLPLTYIHM
-510 YSLGLNYRNTLNI
+510 YSLGLNYRKTLNI

-561 ATLSE
+561 ATLSG
-566 LKVGDNHIGLFEF
+566 LKVGNNNIGLFEF

-590 DKFTVSPELDA
+590 DKFTVSPEIDA

-609 KAEDVKFVVTPKVSV
+609 KVEDVKFVVTPKVSV

-636 SVGVPVTVM
+636 SVGVPVTVVD
-645 NSAYESTSIK
+645 SAYESTSIK

>member
-45 KELGVKTQVNIERSN
+45 KELGVKTQVNVERTN

-122 EQVKE
+122 EQVSKLKE
-127 EIQKLEK
+127 EIHQLESK
-134 DRVQLTQAKEKADKD
+134 RAELTLAKEKAENDVKNIKDIDKVKRLND
-149 VREMIKNEALV
+149 EIKENIKKITKKRQEKPSVLKEKNEK
-160 QSLENKENNFR
+160 QGYINNYQAQLKKLR
-171 VKIQEK
+171 KTDKNYDATKKVVEQQLAVARNQLKEK
-177 ENEKKT
+177 ENK
-183 KEEEKRS
+183 
-190 NNAVI
+190 
-195 LDTNQKKTDI
+195 L
-205 IKKINN
+205 KKIDD
-211 SEKEIEEINKK
+211 EIKELRNQNKKNIEVVKNENKK
-222 IAKIEKEI
+222 IAKY
-230 ENANEQEK
+230 
-238 NTKQQEIKKLK
+238 
-249 KERDED
+249 
-255 EKNEKGNILKAGKK
+255 GPKA
-269 PELER
+269 
-274 QKESEKLILKVSEEC
+274 
-289 NGKKIIIENELNNIN
+289 
-304 KAISDLEE
+304 KA
-312 EKEQNLVLLE
+312 LVEALE
-322 KAKHKKNSTDAQKLN
+322 KAKKDITDN
-337 KAVADAQAALEA
+337 E
-349 NKASITE
+349 ASINA
-356 KTAAKNEI
+356 KNAAKNEI

-399 NTYIKGNSEI
+399 NTYIKGNGEI

-510 YSLGLNYRNTLNI
+510 YSLGLNYRKTLNI

-528 HGYEKTKDVNYL
+528 NGYEKTKDVNYL

-561 ATLSE
+561 ATLSG
-566 LKVGDNHIGLFEF
+566 LKKGDNNIGLFEF

-609 KAEDVKFVVTPKVSV
+609 KVEDVKFVVTPKVSV

-636 SVGVPVTVM
+636 SVGVPVTVK

>member
-30 NEANFKKN
+30 NEANFKEN

-45 KELGVKTQVNIERSN
+45 KELGVKTQVNVERTN

-122 EQVKE
+122 EQVSKLKE
-127 EIQKLEK
+127 EIQKLESK
-134 DRVQLTQAKEKADKD
+134 RAELTQAKVKADKD
-149 VREMIKNEALV
+149 VDEKIKNQAKV
-160 QSLENKENNFR
+160 
-171 VKIQEK
+171 
-177 ENEKKT
+177 NELTQKNEELKAQAGK
-183 KEEEKRS
+183 KEEEKKEKEKVKAEKETEINTENDNKIKQEEKMKELIKKAEEENKTEEEKS
-190 NNAVI
+190 KLKQNMQTI
-195 LDTNQKKTDI
+195 LDQFKTSIGKKEEEKKKI
-205 IKKINN
+205 EENIKKIDT
-211 SEKEIEEINKK
+211 ELEPINKK
-222 IAKIEKEI
+222 IK
-230 ENANEQEK
+230 
-238 NTKQQEIKKLK
+238 
-249 KERDED
+249 
-255 EKNEKGNILKAGKK
+255 
-269 PELER
+269 
-274 QKESEKLILKVSEEC
+274 
-289 NGKKIIIENELNNIN
+289 ENEGIIR
-304 KAISDLEE
+304 KEGTKHEE
-312 EKEQNLVLLE
+312 NSPE
-322 KAKHKKNSTDAQKLN
+322 AKQLRQ
-337 KAVADAQAALEA
+337 AVADAQSKLDA
-349 NKASITE
+349 NDAKITA

-399 NTYIKGNSEI
+399 NTYIKGNGEI
-409 TKDFATLIKSTH
+409 TKDFGTLIKSTH

-469 FRFKYQFNGDIDFKN
+469 FRFKYQFNGEIDFKN

-510 YSLGLNYRNTLNI
+510 YSLGLNYRKTLNI

-540 NYGVMADVKYTGID
+540 NYGLMADVKYTGID

-561 ATLSE
+561 ATLSG
-566 LKVGDNHIGLFEF
+566 LKVGNNNIGLFEF

-609 KAEDVKFVVTPKVSV
+609 KVEDVKFVVTPKVSV
-624 KYVPVNGLTLSG
+624 KYVPVSGLTLSG
-636 SVGVPVTVM
+636 SVGVPVTVV
-645 NSAYESTSIK
+645 NSAYDSTSIK

>member
-45 KELGVKTQVNIERSN
+45 KELGVKTQVNVARTN

-88 WIKYDLS
+88 WIKYDIS

-110 PKFHAEEAGKEM
+110 PKFHSEEAGKEM
-122 EQVKE
+122 EQVSKLKE
-127 EIQKLEK
+127 EIQKLESK
-134 DRVQLTQAKEKADKD
+134 KAELTQAKVKAENDVKNIKDIDK
-149 VREMIKNEALV
+149 VKQLNKEIQENIKKISQKNKNKQSLLKEKNEKQKYINDTNKMLKKLKPSDPNYSGTKLTIEQALTGAKD
-160 QSLENKENNFR
+160 QLKA
-171 VKIQEK
+171 K
-177 ENEKKT
+177 ENELKKVEDEI
-183 KEEEKRS
+183 KELQNK
-190 NNAVI
+190 N
-195 LDTNQKKTDI
+195 KK
-205 IKKINN
+205 N
-211 SEKEIEEINKK
+211 IEVVKNENKK
-222 IAKIEKEI
+222 IAKY
-230 ENANEQEK
+230 
-238 NTKQQEIKKLK
+238 
-249 KERDED
+249 
-255 EKNEKGNILKAGKK
+255 GPKA
-269 PELER
+269 
-274 QKESEKLILKVSEEC
+274 
-289 NGKKIIIENELNNIN
+289 
-304 KAISDLEE
+304 KA
-312 EKEQNLVLLE
+312 LVEALE
-322 KAKHKKNSTDAQKLN
+322 KAKKDINDN
-337 KAVADAQAALEA
+337 EAL
-349 NKASITE
+349 ITAT
-356 KTAAKNEI
+356 TAAKNEI

-399 NTYIKGNSEI
+399 NTYIKGNGEI

-469 FRFKYQFNGDIDFKN
+469 FRFKYQFNGEIDFKN
-484 EYLGNKDLLSFV
+484 EYLGNKDLLTFV
-496 NPKWNVSPLTYIHM
+496 DPKWNVSPLTYIHM

-561 ATLSE
+561 ATLSG
-566 LKVGDNHIGLFEF
+566 LKVGNNNIGLFEF

-609 KAEDVKFVVTPKVSV
+609 KVEDVKFVVTPKVSV

>member
-45 KELGVKTQVNIERSN
+45 KELGVKTQVNVARTN

-122 EQVKE
+122 EQVSKLKE

-134 DRVQLTQAKEKADKD
+134 DRVQLTQAKEKAENDVNEKIINGKKVKELTDKTAKD
-149 VREMIKNEALV
+149 SQLNKDID
-160 QSLENKENNFR
+160 NKE
-171 VKIQEK
+171 K
-177 ENEKKT
+177 
-183 KEEEKRS
+183 
-190 NNAVI
+190 
-195 LDTNQKKTDI
+195 
-205 IKKINN
+205 
-211 SEKEIEEINKK
+211 
-222 IAKIEKEI
+222 
-230 ENANEQEK
+230 
-238 NTKQQEIKKLK
+238 
-249 KERDED
+249 
-255 EKNEKGNILKAGKK
+255 EKNEKVVKQGEKVKLIEKM
-269 PELER
+269 ER
-274 QKESEKLILKVSEEC
+274 QLKSARDIVTSEE
-289 NGKKIIIENELNNIN
+289 NKLKNIIENYEREKNQKNGDELKQLEKKFN
-304 KAISDLEE
+304 K
-312 EKEQNLVLLE
+312 EKEEQQKQLDSKIGVKNSVTQGLAEAE
-322 KAKHKKNSTDAQKLN
+322 KDKKNIDEEIKEIDKKLKSMN
-337 KAVADAQAALEA
+337 AELKEAENQLTTKYKENSPEAEQLRQAVADAKTAITA
-349 NKASITE
+349 NETEITE

-399 NTYIKGNSEI
+399 NTYIKGNREI

-510 YSLGLNYRNTLNI
+510 YSLGLNYRKTLNI

-561 ATLSE
+561 ATLSG
-566 LKVGDNHIGLFEF
+566 LKVGNDNIGLFEF

-609 KAEDVKFVVTPKVSV
+609 KVEDVKFVVTPKVSV

>member
-9 TMISSVATFS
+9 TIISSVATFS

-45 KELGVKTQVNIERSN
+45 KELGVKTQINVERTN

-110 PKFHAEEAGKEM
+110 PKFHAEEAEKEM
-122 EQVKE
+122 AQVRELKE
-127 EIQKLEK
+127 EIQKLENK
-134 DRVQLTQAKEKADKD
+134 KAELAQDKEKAENDVKNIKDIDK
-149 VREMIKNEALV
+149 VKRLNNEI
-160 QSLENKENNFR
+160 KEN
-171 VKIQEK
+171 
-177 ENEKKT
+177 
-183 KEEEKRS
+183 
-190 NNAVI
+190 
-195 LDTNQKKTDI
+195 
-205 IKKINN
+205 IKKITKKRQEKPSVLKEKNEKQKYINEYQVKLDKLLKTKNYDKEVKRNVENQLDIARGQLKKIENKLEKIDDEIKELRNQNKKN
-211 SEKEIEEINKK
+211 SEVVRNENKK
-222 IAKIEKEI
+222 IAKY
-230 ENANEQEK
+230 
-238 NTKQQEIKKLK
+238 
-249 KERDED
+249 
-255 EKNEKGNILKAGKK
+255 GPKA
-269 PELER
+269 
-274 QKESEKLILKVSEEC
+274 
-289 NGKKIIIENELNNIN
+289 
-304 KAISDLEE
+304 KA
-312 EKEQNLVLLE
+312 LVEALE
-322 KAKHKKNSTDAQKLN
+322 KTKKDITDN
-337 KAVADAQAALEA
+337 E
-349 NKASITE
+349 ASINA
-356 KTAAKNEI
+356 KTAAKNQI

-378 LSYKTEGAVF
+378 LSYKTESAVF

-399 NTYIKGNSEI
+399 NTYIKGNGEI

-469 FRFKYQFNGDIDFKN
+469 FRFKYQFNGEIDFKN

-496 NPKWNVSPLTYIHM
+496 DTKWNVSPLTYIHM
-510 YSLGLNYRNTLNI
+510 YSLGLNYRKTLNI

-528 HGYEKTKDVNYL
+528 HGYEKTKKLNYL
-540 NYGVMADVKYTGID
+540 NYGLMADVKYTGID

-561 ATLSE
+561 ATLSG
-566 LKVGDNHIGLFEF
+566 LNVGNKYIGLFEF

>member
-9 TMISSVATFS
+9 TIISSVATFS

-30 NEANFKKN
+30 NEANFKEN

-45 KELGVKTQVNIERSN
+45 KELGVKTQVNIERTN

-122 EQVKE
+122 EQVSKLKE
-127 EIQKLEK
+127 EIHQLESK
-134 DRVQLTQAKEKADKD
+134 RAELTQAKEKAEND
-149 VREMIKNEALV
+149 VKEKIKSDEEV
-160 QSLENKENNFR
+160 QRLTEIDTELQRQITENTTKQE
-171 VKIQEK
+171 KKEK
-177 ENEKKT
+177 ENDENNKKLT
-183 KEEEKRS
+183 KSKSTLDLANSNLKNAETKLENVKEEYEHKIKDAKGKNQDTTALEQEKQQKIDEAKQDVEKQKP
-190 NNAVI
+190 AVQLAELEFKTYNDAKNKI
-195 LDTNQKKTDI
+195 DTELNEIYKEKAEI
-205 IKKINN
+205 N
-211 SEKEIEEINKK
+211 SEKE
-222 IAKIEKEI
+222 
-230 ENANEQEK
+230 K
-238 NTKQQEIKKLK
+238 N
-249 KERDED
+249 R
-255 EKNEKGNILKAGKK
+255 N
-269 PELER
+269 
-274 QKESEKLILKVSEEC
+274 
-289 NGKKIIIENELNNIN
+289 
-304 KAISDLEE
+304 
-312 EKEQNLVLLE
+312 LLE
-322 KAKHKKNSTDAQKLN
+322 KENAKLDKNKDEAKQLIKALTDA
-337 KAVADAQAALEA
+337 
-349 NKASITE
+349 
-356 KTAAKNEI
+356 TAKVDAKNKEITAKNATKDQI

-388 GVNSVLNVPFS
+388 GVNSVLNVPLS

-469 FRFKYQFNGDIDFKN
+469 FRFKYQFNGEIDFKN
-484 EYLGNKDLLSFV
+484 EYLGNKDLLTFA

-510 YSLGLNYRNTLNI
+510 YSLGLNYRKTLNI

-528 HGYEKTKDVNYL
+528 HGYEKASDLNYV

-609 KAEDVKFVVTPKVSV
+609 KVEDVKFVVTPKVSL
-624 KYVPVNGLTLSG
+624 KYVPANGLTLTG

-645 NSAYESTSIK
+645 NSSYESTSIK

>member
-110 PKFHAEEAGKEM
+110 PKFHAEEKEM
-122 EQVKE
+122 AQVRELKE

-134 DRVQLTQAKEKADKD
+134 DRVQLTQAKEKAEKYVNEKIKDEKKVNELKDKTAD
-149 VREMIKNEALV
+149 NGKLKKDIDNKEKEKNEKVVKKEEKEKLV
-160 QSLENKENNFR
+160 ETMQQKLNVEKDKVTSEENELAN
-171 VKIQEK
+171 IIEQY
-177 ENEKKT
+177 ENEKKQKNGT
-183 KEEEKRS
+183 ELQQLTEKFEREKNTQQRKLDSEKGVLLTITQGLNKANEEKRDIEEKISEIDTALKLMKEEYENSKRLLEEEEK
-190 NNAVI
+190 
-195 LDTNQKKTDI
+195 KYEE
-205 IKKINN
+205 N
-211 SEKEIEEINKK
+211 SPE
-222 IAKIEKEI
+222 A
-230 ENANEQEK
+230 EQ
-238 NTKQQEIKKLK
+238 L
-249 KERDED
+249 
-255 EKNEKGNILKAGKK
+255 
-269 PELER
+269 R
-274 QKESEKLILKVSEEC
+274 Q
-289 NGKKIIIENELNNIN
+289 
-304 KAISDLEE
+304 
-312 EKEQNLVLLE
+312 
-322 KAKHKKNSTDAQKLN
+322 
-337 KAVADAQAALEA
+337 AVADAQSKLDA
-349 NKASITE
+349 NDAKITA

-399 NTYIKGNSEI
+399 NTYIKGNGEI

-461 NDLDLVGK
+461 NDLDLIGK
-469 FRFKYQFNGDIDFKN
+469 FRFKYQFNGEIDFKN

-561 ATLSE
+561 ATLSG
-566 LKVGDNHIGLFEF
+566 LKVGNNNIGLFEF

-590 DKFTVSPELDA
+590 DKFTVSPEIDA

-609 KAEDVKFVVTPKVSV
+609 KVEDVKFVLTPKVSV
-624 KYVPVNGLTLSG
+624 KYIPVNGLTLTG
-636 SVGVPVTVM
+636 SVGVPVTVVD
-645 NSAYESTSIK
+645 SAYESTSIK

>member
-19 KTNGFVEAYNE
+19 KTNSFVEAYNE

-45 KELGVKTQVNIERSN
+45 KELGVKTQVNVERTN

-122 EQVKE
+122 EQVSKLKE
-127 EIQKLEK
+127 EIHQLESK
-134 DRVQLTQAKEKADKD
+134 RAELTLAKEKAENDVKNIKDIDKVKRLND
-149 VREMIKNEALV
+149 EI
-160 QSLENKENNFR
+160 KENNK
-171 VKIQEK
+171 KIPQKNKDKQPLLKEKREK
-177 ENEKKT
+177 EKYIANTKKMLDKLDVNKPDYSGT
-183 KEEEKRS
+183 KLTIEQALKGA
-190 NNAVI
+190 NDQ
-195 LDTNQKKTDI
+195 L
-205 IKKINN
+205 
-211 SEKEIEEINKK
+211 KEIENKLKKVDDEIKELQNQNKKNIEVVKNENKK
-222 IAKIEKEI
+222 IAKY
-230 ENANEQEK
+230 
-238 NTKQQEIKKLK
+238 
-249 KERDED
+249 
-255 EKNEKGNILKAGKK
+255 GPKA
-269 PELER
+269 
-274 QKESEKLILKVSEEC
+274 
-289 NGKKIIIENELNNIN
+289 
-304 KAISDLEE
+304 KA
-312 EKEQNLVLLE
+312 LVEALE
-322 KAKHKKNSTDAQKLN
+322 KAKKNINDN
-337 KAVADAQAALEA
+337 EAL
-349 NKASITE
+349 ITA
-356 KTAAKNEI
+356 KTTAKNEI

-449 VSAKLDGKYAVS
+449 VSAKSDGKYAVS
-461 NDLDLVGK
+461 NDLDLIGK
-469 FRFKYQFNGDIDFKN
+469 FRFKYQFNGEIDFKN

-496 NPKWNVSPLTYIHM
+496 NPKWNVTPLTYIHM
-510 YSLGLNYRNTLNI
+510 YSLGLNYRKTLNI

-528 HGYEKTKDVNYL
+528 HGYEKASDLNYV

-609 KAEDVKFVVTPKVSV
+609 KVEDVKFVVTPKVSL
-624 KYVPVNGLTLSG
+624 KYVPANGLTLTG

-645 NSAYESTSIK
+645 NSSYESTSIK

>member
-45 KELGVKTQVNIERSN
+45 KELGVKTQVNVARTN

-122 EQVKE
+122 EQVSKLKE
-127 EIQKLEK
+127 EIHQLESK
-134 DRVQLTQAKEKADKD
+134 KAELTLAKEKADKD
-149 VREMIKNEALV
+149 VKNIKDIDKVKKLNDEIKENIKKITKKRQEKPSVLKEKNEKQKYIKETEKLLEKLKPSDRNYSATKLNLEQALNGANA
-160 QSLENKENNFR
+160 QLK
-171 VKIQEK
+171 EK
-177 ENEKKT
+177 ENE
-183 KEEEKRS
+183 
-190 NNAVI
+190 
-195 LDTNQKKTDI
+195 L
-205 IKKINN
+205 KKIEDEIKELQNQNKKN
-211 SEKEIEEINKK
+211 SEVVRNENKK
-222 IAKIEKEI
+222 IPKHGRRAK
-230 ENANEQEK
+230 A
-238 NTKQQEIKKLK
+238 
-249 KERDED
+249 
-255 EKNEKGNILKAGKK
+255 
-269 PELER
+269 
-274 QKESEKLILKVSEEC
+274 
-289 NGKKIIIENELNNIN
+289 
-304 KAISDLEE
+304 
-312 EKEQNLVLLE
+312 LVEALE
-322 KAKHKKNSTDAQKLN
+322 KAKKDITDN
-337 KAVADAQAALEA
+337 E
-349 NKASITE
+349 ASINA

-364 EVYKDNGGIDLEGD
+364 EVYQDNGGIDLEGD

-469 FRFKYQFNGDIDFKN
+469 FRFKYQFNRDIDFKN

-510 YSLGLNYRNTLNI
+510 YSLGLNYRKTLNI

-528 HGYEKTKDVNYL
+528 HGYEKTKKLNYL
-540 NYGVMADVKYTGID
+540 NYGLMADVKYTGID

-561 ATLSE
+561 ATLSG
-566 LKVGDNHIGLFEF
+566 LNVGNKYIGLFEF

-609 KAEDVKFVVTPKVSV
+609 KVEDVKFVVTPKVSV

>member
-45 KELGVKTQVNIERSN
+45 KELGVKTQVNVERTN

-110 PKFHAEEAGKEM
+110 PKFHAEEAETP
-122 EQVKE
+122 QVRALNK
-127 EIQKLEK
+127 EIQQLVSKK
-134 DRVQLTQAKEKADKD
+134 AQLTKAKEKAEKD
-149 VREMIKNEALV
+149 VKEKIKDEEKVEKLKQKNVELKNQVEEQKRQKAEQEKQKIEQEKKINKEKATKADTEKQMNKVIEKEKAKKPLNETEI
-160 QSLENKENNFR
+160 QKKEENKKEILKQYDVNIENYEKTKKEIENEIE
-171 VKIQEK
+171 KIDKTLKPINDKIK
-177 ENEKKT
+177 ENENKINEENAKPAENSQEAKQLKDAVTKAEVAILANNEEIAEKKT
-183 KEEEKRS
+183 KK
-190 NNAVI
+190 
-195 LDTNQKKTDI
+195 DQ
-205 IKKINN
+205 
-211 SEKEIEEINKK
+211 
-222 IAKIEKEI
+222 
-230 ENANEQEK
+230 
-238 NTKQQEIKKLK
+238 
-249 KERDED
+249 
-255 EKNEKGNILKAGKK
+255 
-269 PELER
+269 
-274 QKESEKLILKVSEEC
+274 
-289 NGKKIIIENELNNIN
+289 
-304 KAISDLEE
+304 
-312 EKEQNLVLLE
+312 
-322 KAKHKKNSTDAQKLN
+322 
-337 KAVADAQAALEA
+337 
-349 NKASITE
+349 
-356 KTAAKNEI
+356 I
-364 EVYKDNGGIDLEGD
+364 EVYQDNGGIDLEGD

-399 NTYIKGNSEI
+399 NTYIKGNVEF

-469 FRFKYQFNGDIDFKN
+469 FRFKYQFNGEIDFKN
-484 EYLGNKDLLSFV
+484 EYLGNKDLLTFA
-496 NPKWNVSPLTYIHM
+496 NPSPLTYIHM
-510 YSLGLNYRNTLNI
+510 YSLGLNYRKTLNI

-528 HGYEKTKDVNYL
+528 HGYEKASDLNYV

-609 KAEDVKFVVTPKVSV
+609 KVEDVKFVVTPKVSL
-624 KYVPVNGLTLSG
+624 KYVPANGLTLTG

-645 NSAYESTSIK
+645 NSSYESTSIK

>member
-30 NEANFKKN
+30 NEANFKEN

-149 VREMIKNEALV
+149 VKEKIKNQAKVDELT
-160 QSLENKENNFR
+160 QKKGELEKQAEEPKR
-171 VKIQEK
+171 KKAEK
-177 ENEKKT
+177 EQQKQAEEEKIKKANET
-183 KEEEKRS
+183 KEE
-190 NNAVI
+190 
-195 LDTNQKKTDI
+195 I
-205 IKKINN
+205 IKAAEANKTLT
-211 SEKEIEEINKK
+211 KEQIENNKK
-222 IAKIEKEI
+222 IALKHYDDSIEQSEKKKAEIESEIEKIDKTLKPINDQIEKNKEEI
-230 ENANEQEK
+230 AKENA
-238 NTKQQEIKKLK
+238 
-249 KERDED
+249 
-255 EKNEKGNILKAGKK
+255 K
-269 PELER
+269 P
-274 QKESEKLILKVSEEC
+274 
-289 NGKKIIIENELNNIN
+289 
-304 KAISDLEE
+304 D
-312 EKEQNLVLLE
+312 
-322 KAKHKKNSTDAQKLN
+322 KNSEDAKKLN
-337 KAVADAQAALEA
+337 KAVADAEAAITA
-349 NKASITE
+349 NDKKITE
-356 KTAAKNEI
+356 KNATKNDI
-364 EVYKDNGGIDLEGD
+364 EVYQDNGGIDLEGD

-510 YSLGLNYRNTLNI
+510 YSLGLNYRKTLNI

-528 HGYEKTKDVNYL
+528 HGYEKASDLNYV

-609 KAEDVKFVVTPKVSV
+609 KVEDVKFVLTPKVSV

-636 SVGVPVTVM
+636 SVGVPVTVK

>member
-1 MKKTLILL
+1 MKKTLLLL
-9 TMISSVATFS
+9 TIISSVATFS

-45 KELGVKTQVNIERSN
+45 KELGVKTQVNVARTN

-110 PKFHAEEAGKEM
+110 PKFHAEESGKEM
-122 EQVKE
+122 EQVSKLKE
-127 EIQKLEK
+127 EIHKLENK
-134 DRVQLTQAKEKADKD
+134 KAELTQAKVKADKD
-149 VREMIKNEALV
+149 VREKIKD
-160 QSLENKENNFR
+160 ENKITSLTQKDNEL
-171 VKIQEK
+171 QAK
-177 ENEKKT
+177 ENEQENKKT
-183 KEEEKRS
+183 SLNDEIEKK
-190 NNAVI
+190 A
-195 LDTNQKKTDI
+195 
-205 IKKINN
+205 KKIEEHNKTLEEPRKKLATEDN
-211 SEKEIEEINKK
+211 PTLKTIVKSHEK
-222 IAKIEKEI
+222 
-230 ENANEQEK
+230 
-238 NTKQQEIKKLK
+238 EIKKLQGEVHDKEEEIRKIDSEIESIK
-249 KERDED
+249 KE
-255 EKNEKGNILKAGKK
+255 
-269 PELER
+269 
-274 QKESEKLILKVSEEC
+274 KES
-289 NGKKIIIENELNNIN
+289 NKK
-304 KAISDLEE
+304 
-312 EKEQNLVLLE
+312 LLE
-322 KAKHKKNSTDAQKLN
+322 KENAKPEKNSDEDKQLRQ
-337 KAVADAQAALEA
+337 AVADAQDAIDA
-349 NKASITE
+349 NDVKITA

-364 EVYKDNGGIDLEGD
+364 KVYKDNGGIDLEGD

-510 YSLGLNYRNTLNI
+510 YSLGLNYRKTLNI

-561 ATLSE
+561 ATLSG
-566 LKVGDNHIGLFEF
+566 LKVGNDNIGLFEF

-609 KAEDVKFVVTPKVSV
+609 KVEDVKFVVTPKVSI

>member
-45 KELGVKTQVNIERSN
+45 KELGVKTQVNVERTN

-122 EQVKE
+122 EQVSKLKE
-127 EIQKLEK
+127 EIHQLESK
-134 DRVQLTQAKEKADKD
+134 RAELTLAKEKAENDVKNIKDIDKVKRLND
-149 VREMIKNEALV
+149 EI
-160 QSLENKENNFR
+160 KENNK
-171 VKIQEK
+171 KIPQKNKDKQPLLKEKREK
-177 ENEKKT
+177 EKYIANTKKMLDKLDVNKPDYSGT
-183 KEEEKRS
+183 KLTIEQALKGA
-190 NNAVI
+190 NDQ
-195 LDTNQKKTDI
+195 L
-205 IKKINN
+205 
-211 SEKEIEEINKK
+211 KEIENKLKKVDDEIKELQNQNKKNIEVVKNENKK
-222 IAKIEKEI
+222 IAKY
-230 ENANEQEK
+230 
-238 NTKQQEIKKLK
+238 
-249 KERDED
+249 
-255 EKNEKGNILKAGKK
+255 GPKA
-269 PELER
+269 
-274 QKESEKLILKVSEEC
+274 
-289 NGKKIIIENELNNIN
+289 
-304 KAISDLEE
+304 KA
-312 EKEQNLVLLE
+312 LVEALE
-322 KAKHKKNSTDAQKLN
+322 KAKKNINDN
-337 KAVADAQAALEA
+337 EAL
-349 NKASITE
+349 ITA
-356 KTAAKNEI
+356 KTTAKNEI

-449 VSAKLDGKYAVS
+449 VSAKSDGKYAVS
-461 NDLDLVGK
+461 NDLDLIGK
-469 FRFKYQFNGDIDFKN
+469 FRFKYQFNGEIDFKN

-496 NPKWNVSPLTYIHM
+496 NPKWNVTPLTYIHM

-561 ATLSE
+561 ATLSG
-566 LKVGDNHIGLFEF
+566 LKKGDNHIGLFEF

-609 KAEDVKFVVTPKVSV
+609 KVEDVKFVVTPKVSV

-636 SVGVPVTVM
+636 SVGVPVTVV

>member
-30 NEANFKKN
+30 NKANFKKN

-45 KELGVKTQVNIERSN
+45 KELGVKTQVNVARTN

-110 PKFHAEEAGKEM
+110 PKFHAEEAETP
-122 EQVKE
+122 QVRALNK
-127 EIQKLEK
+127 EIQQLENK
-134 DRVQLTQAKEKADKD
+134 KAQLTQAKEEAEKD
-149 VREMIKNEALV
+149 VKEKIKDEEKVNKLTQENV
-160 QSLENKENNFR
+160 ELENKAKGPKEQKAQKELKR
-171 VKIQEK
+171 AEK
-177 ENEKKT
+177 ENNIKKEKDEKIKKENEMNELIKKADTENKTEEEKRALKQNKQTILNQFNESIKKSEEEKTKIENEIEEIDKILNPINDKIKENDNKINEENAKPAENSQEAKQLKDAVTKAEAAILANNEEIAEKKT
-183 KEEEKRS
+183 KK
-190 NNAVI
+190 
-195 LDTNQKKTDI
+195 DQ
-205 IKKINN
+205 
-211 SEKEIEEINKK
+211 
-222 IAKIEKEI
+222 
-230 ENANEQEK
+230 
-238 NTKQQEIKKLK
+238 
-249 KERDED
+249 
-255 EKNEKGNILKAGKK
+255 
-269 PELER
+269 
-274 QKESEKLILKVSEEC
+274 
-289 NGKKIIIENELNNIN
+289 
-304 KAISDLEE
+304 
-312 EKEQNLVLLE
+312 
-322 KAKHKKNSTDAQKLN
+322 
-337 KAVADAQAALEA
+337 
-349 NKASITE
+349 
-356 KTAAKNEI
+356 I
-364 EVYKDNGGIDLEGD
+364 EVYQDNGGIDLEGD

-388 GVNSVLNVPFS
+388 GVNSVLNVPLS

-449 VSAKLDGKYAVS
+449 VSTKLDGKYAVS

-469 FRFKYQFNGDIDFKN
+469 FRFKYQFNGEIDFKN

-510 YSLGLNYRNTLNI
+510 YSLGLNYRKTLNI

-528 HGYEKTKDVNYL
+528 NGYEKTKDVNYL

-561 ATLSE
+561 ATLSG
-566 LKVGDNHIGLFEF
+566 LKVGNDNIGLFEF

-609 KAEDVKFVVTPKVSV
+609 KVEDVKFVVTPKVSA
-624 KYVPVNGLTLSG
+624 KYVPVNGLTLTG
-636 SVGVPVTVM
+636 SVGVPVTVID
-645 NSAYESTSIK
+645 SAYDSTSIK

>member
-9 TMISSVATFS
+9 TIISSVATFS

-45 KELGVKTQVNIERSN
+45 KELGVKTQVNVERSN

-100 INSYVKATIK
+100 INSYVKTTIK

-122 EQVKE
+122 EQVSKLKE
-127 EIQKLEK
+127 EIHQLESK
-134 DRVQLTQAKEKADKD
+134 RAELAQAKEKADKD
-149 VREMIKNEALV
+149 VNEKIKNQAKVDELTAKTAKDGKLKKDIDNKEKEKNKKV
-160 QSLENKENNFR
+160 DEQGKKVKLIETMGKQLDAAGDNVTSEENKLKNIIENYEREKKQKNGDELKQLEKKFNE
-171 VKIQEK
+171 EK
-177 ENEKKT
+177 EKQQKQLDSKIGVKNSVTQGLAEAKKD
-183 KEEEKRS
+183 KKNIDEE
-190 NNAVI
+190 I
-195 LDTNQKKTDI
+195 
-205 IKKINN
+205 
-211 SEKEIEEINKK
+211 KEID
-222 IAKIEKEI
+222 
-230 ENANEQEK
+230 
-238 NTKQQEIKKLK
+238 KKLK
-249 KERDED
+249 SMNAELKEAE
-255 EKNEKGNILKAGKK
+255 NQLI
-269 PELER
+269 
-274 QKESEKLILKVSEEC
+274 KE
-289 NGKKIIIENELNNIN
+289 N
-304 KAISDLEE
+304 
-312 EKEQNLVLLE
+312 
-322 KAKHKKNSTDAQKLN
+322 AKHEENSKEAQQLRQ
-337 KAVADAQAALEA
+337 AVADAQAALEA
-349 NKASITE
+349 NKASITAT
-356 KTAAKNEI
+356 TAAKNEI

-469 FRFKYQFNGDIDFKN
+469 FRFKYQFNGEIDFKN
-484 EYLGNKDLLSFV
+484 EYLGNKDLLTFV
-496 NPKWNVSPLTYIHM
+496 NPKCNVSPLTYIHM

-528 HGYEKTKDVNYL
+528 HGYEKASDLNYV
-540 NYGVMADVKYTGID
+540 NYGVMADVKYIGID

-561 ATLSE
+561 ATLSG
-566 LKVGDNHIGLFEF
+566 LKVGNDNIGLFEF

-609 KAEDVKFVVTPKVSV
+609 KVEDVKFVVTPKVSV
-624 KYVPVNGLTLSG
+624 KYVPVSGLTLSG

>member
-45 KELGVKTQVNIERSN
+45 KELGVKTQVNVERTN

-110 PKFHAEEAGKEM
+110 PKFHAEEAETP
-122 EQVKE
+122 QVRALNK
-127 EIQKLEK
+127 EIQQLVSKK
-134 DRVQLTQAKEKADKD
+134 AQLTKAKEKAEKD
-149 VREMIKNEALV
+149 VKEKIKDEEKVEKLKQKNVELKNQVEEQKRQKAEQEKQKIEQEKKINKEKATKADTEKQMNKVIEKEKAKKPLNETEI
-160 QSLENKENNFR
+160 QKKEENKKEILKQYDVNIENYEKTKKEIENEIE
-171 VKIQEK
+171 KIDKTLKPINDKIK
-177 ENEKKT
+177 ENENKINEENAKPAENSQEAKQLKDAVTKAEVAILANNEEIAEKKT
-183 KEEEKRS
+183 KK
-190 NNAVI
+190 
-195 LDTNQKKTDI
+195 DQ
-205 IKKINN
+205 
-211 SEKEIEEINKK
+211 
-222 IAKIEKEI
+222 
-230 ENANEQEK
+230 
-238 NTKQQEIKKLK
+238 
-249 KERDED
+249 
-255 EKNEKGNILKAGKK
+255 
-269 PELER
+269 
-274 QKESEKLILKVSEEC
+274 
-289 NGKKIIIENELNNIN
+289 
-304 KAISDLEE
+304 
-312 EKEQNLVLLE
+312 
-322 KAKHKKNSTDAQKLN
+322 
-337 KAVADAQAALEA
+337 
-349 NKASITE
+349 
-356 KTAAKNEI
+356 I
-364 EVYKDNGGIDLEGD
+364 EVYQDNGGIDLEGD

-399 NTYIKGNSEI
+399 NTYIKGNVEF

-469 FRFKYQFNGDIDFKN
+469 FRFKYQFNGEIDFKN
-484 EYLGNKDLLSFV
+484 EYLGNKDLLTFA
-496 NPKWNVSPLTYIHM
+496 NPSPLTYIHM
-510 YSLGLNYRNTLNI
+510 YSLGLNYRKTLNI

-528 HGYEKTKDVNYL
+528 HGYEKTKKLNYL
-540 NYGVMADVKYTGID
+540 NYGLMADVKYTGID

-561 ATLSE
+561 ATLSG
-566 LKVGDNHIGLFEF
+566 LNVGNKYIGLFEF

-609 KAEDVKFVVTPKVSV
+609 KVEDVKFVVTPKVSV

>member
-9 TMISSVATFS
+9 TIISSVATFS

-45 KELGVKTQVNIERSN
+45 KELGVKTQVNVARTN

-110 PKFHAEEAGKEM
+110 PKLHAEEAGKEM
-122 EQVKE
+122 EQVSKLKE
-127 EIQKLEK
+127 EIQKLESK
-134 DRVQLTQAKEKADKD
+134 RAELTQAKVKADKD
-149 VREMIKNEALV
+149 VDEKIKNQAKV
-160 QSLENKENNFR
+160 
-171 VKIQEK
+171 
-177 ENEKKT
+177 NELTQKNEELKAQAGK
-183 KEEEKRS
+183 KEEEKKEKEKVKAEKETEINTENDNKIKQEEKMKELIKKAEEENKTEEEKS
-190 NNAVI
+190 KLKQNMQTI
-195 LDTNQKKTDI
+195 LDQFKTSIGKKEEEKKKI
-205 IKKINN
+205 EENIKKIDT
-211 SEKEIEEINKK
+211 ELEPINKK
-222 IAKIEKEI
+222 IK
-230 ENANEQEK
+230 
-238 NTKQQEIKKLK
+238 
-249 KERDED
+249 
-255 EKNEKGNILKAGKK
+255 
-269 PELER
+269 
-274 QKESEKLILKVSEEC
+274 
-289 NGKKIIIENELNNIN
+289 ENEGIIR
-304 KAISDLEE
+304 KEGTKHEE
-312 EKEQNLVLLE
+312 NSPE
-322 KAKHKKNSTDAQKLN
+322 AKQLRQ
-337 KAVADAQAALEA
+337 AVADAQSKLDA
-349 NKASITE
+349 NDAKITA

-528 HGYEKTKDVNYL
+528 HGYEKASDLNYV
-540 NYGVMADVKYTGID
+540 NYGVMADVKYIGID

-561 ATLSE
+561 ATLSG
-566 LKVGDNHIGLFEF
+566 LKVGNNNIGLFEF

-609 KAEDVKFVVTPKVSV
+609 KVEDVKFVVTPKVSV

-636 SVGVPVTVM
+636 SVGVPVTVK

>member
-45 KELGVKTQVNIERSN
+45 KELGVKTQVNVERTN

-110 PKFHAEEAGKEM
+110 PKFHAEEAETP
-122 EQVKE
+122 QVRALNK
-127 EIQKLEK
+127 EIQQLVSKK
-134 DRVQLTQAKEKADKD
+134 AQLTKAKEKAEKD
-149 VREMIKNEALV
+149 VKEKIKDEEKVEKLKQKNVELKNQVEEQKRQKAEQEKQKIEQEKKINKEKATKADTEKQMNKVIEKEKAKKPLNETEI
-160 QSLENKENNFR
+160 QKKEENKKEILKQYDVNIENYEKTKKEIENEIE
-171 VKIQEK
+171 KIDKTLKPINDKIK
-177 ENEKKT
+177 ENENKINEENAKPAENSQEAKQLKDAVTKAEVAILANNEEIAEKKT
-183 KEEEKRS
+183 KK
-190 NNAVI
+190 
-195 LDTNQKKTDI
+195 DQ
-205 IKKINN
+205 
-211 SEKEIEEINKK
+211 
-222 IAKIEKEI
+222 
-230 ENANEQEK
+230 
-238 NTKQQEIKKLK
+238 
-249 KERDED
+249 
-255 EKNEKGNILKAGKK
+255 
-269 PELER
+269 
-274 QKESEKLILKVSEEC
+274 
-289 NGKKIIIENELNNIN
+289 
-304 KAISDLEE
+304 
-312 EKEQNLVLLE
+312 
-322 KAKHKKNSTDAQKLN
+322 
-337 KAVADAQAALEA
+337 
-349 NKASITE
+349 
-356 KTAAKNEI
+356 I
-364 EVYKDNGGIDLEGD
+364 EVYQDNGGIDLEGD

-469 FRFKYQFNGDIDFKN
+469 FRFKYQFNGEIDFKN

-510 YSLGLNYRNTLNI
+510 YSLGLNYRKTLNI

-609 KAEDVKFVVTPKVSV
+609 KVEDVKFVVTPKVSV